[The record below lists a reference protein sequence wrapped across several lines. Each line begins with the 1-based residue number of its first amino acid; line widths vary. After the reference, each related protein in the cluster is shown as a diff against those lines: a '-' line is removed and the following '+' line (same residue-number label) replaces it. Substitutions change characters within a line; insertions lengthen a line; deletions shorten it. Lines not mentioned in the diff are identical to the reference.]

1 MDEKKEKEE
10 YFAYCRESK
19 DLETGITIQKEKIEK
34 YAEYTNIKIVKWFID
49 NDQSAYKF
57 RPNYDKMMKELQ
69 TVDVKGLVCTH
80 LFRFGRS
87 TAEVLMEHNKIKK
100 MGKDLIF
107 TEHQIDSK
115 TTVGKAML
123 GMLAV
128 FADFEHDTILERL
141 ECGRAYAKKT
151 KTKSGL
157 PMNRPPVEIDW
168 KEFDEY
174 RKNGASVAFICK
186 KVVDKRTGKK
196 MSKSAF
202 YKAVKKR
209 KSE

>member
-1 MDEKKEKEE
+1 MEEKEE

-19 DLETGITIQKEKIEK
+19 DLETGIKIQREKIEK
-34 YAEYTNIKIVKWFID
+34 YAEYRNLKIVKWFID

-57 RPNYDKMMKELQ
+57 RPNYDKMMNELP
-69 TVDVKGLVCTH
+69 TANVKGLVCTH

-87 TAEVLMEHNKIKK
+87 TAEVLMEHNKIKN
-100 MGKDLIF
+100 MGKELIF

-141 ECGRAYAKKT
+141 EGGRAYAKKT

-157 PMNRPPVEIDW
+157 PMNRPSIEIDW
-168 KEFDEY
+168 KEFDEF
-174 RKNGASVAFICK
+174 RKNGASLSFICK

-196 MSKSAF
+196 ISKSAF
-202 YKAVKKR
+202 YKAVKNRDNKI
-209 KSE
+209 